1 MILSSVANKEF
12 RSEPKLLFAHMCIY
26 WFCHD
31 AAQVKTAKNAAI
43 VIIFTYNQ
51 LCNDDEWITTFR
63 LKVTQNVLNLYFISI
78 AFVPVNIGVYKL
90 IYMYLF

>member
-1 MILSSVANKEF
+1 
-12 RSEPKLLFAHMCIY
+12 MCIY

-78 AFVPVNIGVYKL
+78 AFVPVNIIQSDLHVSLLTGELLV
-90 IYMYLF
+90 